1 MSEVVGEES
10 EHSGAANVDKAE
22 KYVTYGCQLTLNVKV
37 VGEEGEHGG
46 AANVDGAV
54 KNVTY
59 S

>member
-1 MSEVVGEES
+1 MEQSRTS
-10 EHSGAANVDKAE
+10 LIAE
-22 KYVTYGCQLTLNVKV
+22 KLTLNVKI

-46 AANVDGAV
+46 SANAVAGAV